1 MNNIENKLYVEIDAE
16 FETLAEME
24 AGSEEYKT
32 TVDGLT
38 KLMDRAIEMKKIEV
52 DEKDKAECRE
62 IDMDFKLKQM
72 AEDKKDRLIK
82 NCMTGAGIIIPV
94 VVTIWG
100 TLKTLKFEETGTVT
114 TIMGRG
120 FINKLLPKK

>member
-1 MNNIENKLYVEIDAE
+1 MNIETLLHKEIKSE
-16 FETLAEME
+16 LEELKKTQV
-24 AGSEEYKT
+24 GSDDHTKG
-32 TVDGLT
+32 VDGVA
-38 KLMDRAIEMKKIEV
+38 KLMDRAIEM
-52 DEKDKAECRE
+52 EKLNLENEKEEEGR
-62 IDMDFKLKQM
+62 
-72 AEDKKDRLIK
+72 KDRLIR
-82 NCMTGAGIIIPV
+82 NCISIGGIVLPI